1 VFLLEPAQT
10 QFDLRFRL
18 FGIPV
23 RVHPMFW
30 VLSAVLGWGGGP
42 DEGGSTFLAGLLV
55 WVAVCFVSI
64 LIHEMGHVF
73 MGRAFGGDGHIVLYS
88 FGGLAIGITVP
99 RWWQRVLVSFA
110 GPLAQFVLLGVTLAV
125 AWQFI
130 IPEVFRPL
138 LTLDWHLPGKFI
150 ASIVNSDHHE
160 LVQDFFIDMIEINL
174 FWPVLNL
181 LPIWPLDG
189 GQISREVFTRFM
201 GERGVRVALGLS
213 MVVAGLLAIN
223 ALCAMPRVLG
233 KPLIPYV
240 GVLFAGGL
248 FMVLFFGLFALQSF
262 QALQALETQRR
273 WREDHWDD

>member
-1 VFLLEPAQT
+1 VRGSGAIPEVPTVFLLEPGQT

-42 DEGGSTFLAGLLV
+42 DEEGGNFVARLLV
-55 WVAVCFVSI
+55 WVAVCFFSI

-110 GPLAQFVLLGVTLAV
+110 GPLAQFILLGATLLV
-125 AWQFI
+125 VWQFGAAA
-130 IPEVFRPL
+130 ERAHPL
-138 LTLDWHLPGKFI
+138 VGDLLEDLF
-150 ASIVNSDHHE
+150 
-160 LVQDFFIDMIEINL
+160 LINL

-189 GQISREVFTRFM
+189 GQISREVFARAM

-240 GVLFAGGL
+240 GALFAGGL
-248 FMVLFFGLFALQSF
+248 FMVIFFGLFALQSF